1 MNELRKSFIQST
13 HSYAYIN
20 TDDHAL
26 RYHCAFT
33 DHDLRYLEFRTAC
46 TCADLSNDR
55 IDCAW

>member
-1 MNELRKSFIQST
+1 MNELRKVSSNPHIRMHIST
-13 HSYAYIN
+13 QMIM
-20 TDDHAL
+20 L
-26 RYHCAFT
+26 CVHCAFT

>member
-1 MNELRKSFIQST
+1 MNELRKVSSNPHIRMHIST
-13 HSYAYIN
+13 QMIMP
-20 TDDHAL
+20 L